1 MNKQI
6 NQNSFKNLSQLL
18 IHMLIITTSGSL
30 YHLTNKKL
38 FKAYL
43 NKKSKQLRSLKFKK
57 VEI

>member
-6 NQNSFKNLSQLL
+6 NQNSFKNLS
-18 IHMLIITTSGSL
+18 HMLIITTSGSL

-43 NKKSKQLRSLKFKK
+43 NKKSKQLKSLKFKK

>member
-38 FKAYL
+38 FKAHL
-43 NKKSKQLRSLKFKK
+43 NKISKQLRSLKFKK

>member
-38 FKAYL
+38 FKVYL